1 MALSP
6 CSGCNLGHPSRA
18 VNSVSYWNINALR
31 KIGLLSWRPSQISVQ
46 ARRDTKRRTG
56 TVIDWLLVARSNN
69 YGLTRDAE
77 ILAAAIA
84 DSGRTSAFAE
94 TRQRSLLDRLFRRR
108 RAGHIL
114 HIERVFPPWFT
125 AGARNWLIP
134 NQERF
139 PRRHLGRLRRIDRV
153 LAKTRH
159 AEEIF
164 AALGR
169 PVSYL
174 GFTSEDRRD
183 GAVEKN
189 WSRFFHLAGGST
201 LKGTEDVLAL
211 WEAHPEWPELV
222 LVQKKAN
229 APAGVPANVTLIS
242 GYIEDGRLRE
252 LQNGCGIHLCPSR
265 SEGWGHNILEA
276 LSVGAVAVVTDA
288 APMNE
293 HVDAECGALVP
304 AARSEPRHLGTNFFV
319 DRAALEQA
327 IEHLIAMPS
336 DDKARIGVAARK
348 RYEVIDSDFRERT
361 RRIFGTPDH
370 GGSL

>member
-1 MALSP
+1 ME
-6 CSGCNLGHPSRA
+6 
-18 VNSVSYWNINALR
+18 
-31 KIGLLSWRPSQISVQ
+31 
-46 ARRDTKRRTG
+46 

-84 DSGRTSAFAE
+84 ASGRTSAFSE
-94 TRQRSLLDRLFRRR
+94 TRQRGLLERLFRRK
-108 RAGHIL
+108 RAAHIL
-114 HIERVFPPWFT
+114 HIERVFPRWFSA
-125 AGARNWLIP
+125 AGQNWLIP

-139 PRRHLGRLRRIDRV
+139 PHRHLKRLRRIDRV

-174 GFTSEDRRD
+174 GFTSEDRLEETV
-183 GAVEKN
+183 GKN
-189 WSRFFHLAGGST
+189 WNRFFHLAGGST

-211 WEAHPEWPELV
+211 WQAHPEWPELV

-229 APAGVPANVTLIS
+229 APTRVPENVTLIS
-242 GYIEDGRLRE
+242 GFIDDAQLRR
-252 LQNGCGIHLCPSR
+252 LQNECGIHLCPSR
-265 SEGWGHNILEA
+265 SEGWGHHILEA
-276 LSVGAVAVVTDA
+276 MSAACVAVVTDA

-293 HVDAECGALVP
+293 HLDAQCGVLV
-304 AARSEPRHLGTNFFV
+304 AATREEPRHLGTNYFV

-327 IEHLIAMPS
+327 IDRLISMP
-336 DDKARIGVAARK
+336 DEEKAKIGRAARD
-348 RYEVIDSDFRERT
+348 RFQAIDRNFHERA
-361 RRIFGTPDH
+361 RAIFGAADQ
-370 GGSL
+370 GGQR